1 MTTTVGVS
9 DAAVSEPS
17 QRFRRIAVGVA
28 LLVTAAVAANTGVGL
43 TGGSSRLLVVL
54 PLVGMAG
61 IMLAGL
67 AVSRFEVFILAA
79 LLARASLDA
88 LKVNDAGIGAAM
100 NPASGLALL
109 FLVAAVSWA
118 ARRRWLGL
126 RHTGSSLQT
135 AAALYLVAAALSVAG
150 SEDLMTSGLEFLRI
164 AAAVGMFFVLDRLLD
179 NESSVRRLLLVLF
192 MSAVVPLTM
201 ALAGIGSSSS
211 GSVGNDVS
219 RTASTFSHPNPF
231 AHYLLILVLM
241 GVALLPHL
249 SPRWRMVLGLFVVWM
264 GTALVFTYTR
274 GAWVGLLVGLVV
286 IGLLQSRIILVCLAL
301 AVVVVPV
308 AVPSVAA
315 RVSELRSDDVA
326 TANRDDSFEWRLQYW
341 ASVAPLANE
350 NPVTGIGLKMTTY
363 RTEQSKQPH
372 NDYLRAYVEMGV
384 LGLVAFVNLVAALLL
399 TSWRALR
406 RHVDGLARGVSVGFF
421 SYAVAFAIVSA
432 AENLNSQVVV
442 LWYLF
447 ASAATA
453 SWALRRPPGMTV
465 VPEAPSTRLTVA
477 DGQETS

>member
-1 MTTTVGVS
+1 MTTTVDGLG
-9 DAAVSEPS
+9 AAVSAPP
-17 QRFRRIAVGVA
+17 QPVRRIAVGAAV
-28 LLVTAAVAANTGVGL
+28 LVTAAVAANTGVGL
-43 TGGSSRLLVVL
+43 TAGAPRLLVVL

-67 AVSRFEVFILAA
+67 AVSRFEAFVLAA

-88 LKVNDAGIGAAM
+88 LKVNDSGIGAAM
-100 NPASGLALL
+100 NPASALALL

-126 RHTGSSLQT
+126 CHAGSGLQT
-135 AAALYLVAAALSVAG
+135 AASLYLVAAALSVAG
-150 SEDLMTSGLEFLRI
+150 SDDLMTSGLELLRI

-179 NESSVRRLLLVLF
+179 SESSVRRLLLVLF

-201 ALAGIGSSSS
+201 TLAGMGSSSS
-211 GSVGNDVS
+211 VRVGNDLS

-249 SPRWRMVLGLFVVWM
+249 SPRWRVALGAFVVWM
-264 GTALVFTYTR
+264 GTALMLTYTR
-274 GAWVGLLVGLVV
+274 GAWVGLFVGLLV
-286 IGLLQSRIILVCLAL
+286 IGLLQSRVILVALAL
-301 AVVVVPV
+301 AVVVLPV

-315 RVSELRSDDVA
+315 RVSELRADDVA
-326 TANRDDSFEWRLQYW
+326 TANREDSLEWRLQYW
-341 ASVAPLANE
+341 KNVAPLANE
-350 NPVTGIGLKMTTY
+350 NPVTGIGLKMTSY

-384 LGLVAFVNLVAALLL
+384 VGLVAFVNLVAALLIA
-399 TSWRALR
+399 SWRALR

-421 SYAVAFAIVSA
+421 SYAVAFALVSS

-447 ASAATA
+447 ASAAMA
-453 SWALRRPPGMTV
+453 SWALRRPPGTRAASS
-465 VPEAPSTRLTVA
+465 APSTGPPLA
-477 DGQETS
+477 AEEGP